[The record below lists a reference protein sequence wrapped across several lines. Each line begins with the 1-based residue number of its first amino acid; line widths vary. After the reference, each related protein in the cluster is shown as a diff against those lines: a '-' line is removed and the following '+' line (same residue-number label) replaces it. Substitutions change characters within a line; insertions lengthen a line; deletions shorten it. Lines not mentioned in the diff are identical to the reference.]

1 MINNDDVSYCPSFRN
16 SGIMTK
22 AMENATVV
30 QSISQN
36 SKTCPD
42 GLTAIGS
49 HFCLNTDDKNDETA
63 NIFRCNLR
71 CLYDSNNQSKIVRSQ
86 CAQLGDKTCQFEGL
100 NCQVF
105 LEKEDTSKITE
116 KSQSNSSTNIDSCS
130 ESNSSNITKDT
141 IMTTAFK
148 KTQLMR
154 EMNEG
159 AISNGKKS
167 SLYNFPEIVEFG
179 AEPRIKKFLIPPSM
193 NENEQKKFSD
203 MLVEDMPMITS
214 LHDQCCASVLKNEF
228 APTTDWARKEIENI
242 GMILGS
248 METDSEYDPL
258 TTCPGKD
265 KVPIKNM
272 CPNL

>member
-1 MINNDDVSYCPSFRN
+1 MSGDDVSYCPSFRN

-22 AMENATVV
+22 AMENASVV
-30 QSISQN
+30 ESMSQT

-42 GLTAIGS
+42 NLSVVGS
-49 HFCLNTDDKNDETA
+49 HFCLNTEDRNDETA

-71 CLYDSNNQSKIVRSQ
+71 CLHDSNNQSKIVQRQ
-86 CAQLGDKTCQFEGL
+86 CTQLGDPTCKFAGL

-105 LEKEDTSKITE
+105 AVEEGKSEEEANITPPLTTTNHAE
-116 KSQSNSSTNIDSCS
+116 SSC
-130 ESNSSNITKDT
+130 ESSNPTKDS

-154 EMNEG
+154 EMHEG

-167 SLYNFPEIVEFG
+167 SFYNFPEIVEFG
-179 AEPRIKKFLIPPSM
+179 AEPRIKKFLLPPSM
-193 NENEQKKFSD
+193 NEDERKKFSE
-203 MLVEDMPMITS
+203 MLIEDMPMITS
-214 LHDQCCASVLKNEF
+214 LHDKCCSSVLKNEF
-228 APTTDWARKEIENI
+228 SPTTTWARKEIENI

-265 KVPIKNM
+265 KIPIKNT